1 MIIKRPLVWLF
12 ISYLSGILL
21 YKIKLSFLIPLLILI
36 LLCLV
41 VWMNKLKNSIQLNRL
56 YFLFLIPVFIILGY
70 ILMNKQNAPLE
81 MDYILED
88 KIDGVI
94 YGQLDMIE
102 EKEDYKI
109 LTLIDNTIKLDENL
123 IINSKNN
130 QIISNDENT
139 TSQNNRNNGID
150 LNTFHSNKLK
160 IYSSSNLPLKIGNIL
175 KISGEIIK
183 FQKSSNPGQFNEYQ
197 YNKILKIDYKVNADN
212 VVIMNRR
219 YSRVRH
225 SLYLIKNKMTN
236 VYYSILPE
244 QDASILSAMILGE
257 KSLLDEEIKALY
269 QQSGISHILA
279 ISGLHVS
286 LIGLTIYKLLR
297 KIRISLIPTTFISV
311 IILIC
316 YGILT
321 NFSVSTNRAVVML
334 IIFMI
339 GDCIGRTY
347 DLLSAT
353 AFGAFII
360 LVQSPM
366 QILNVGF
373 LLSFLAILGIA
384 LVYPSL
390 SSIFP
395 SKSSMV
401 ESIKISFS
409 IQCMTLPILLYFF
422 YEFPIYS
429 VLINILVIPLSSIIV
444 LLALLAGLIGCFI
457 LPIAVCLIGGVHYLL
472 EFYKFLCLM
481 VLNLP
486 NRTILMGR
494 PSIWI
499 IITYYIILSLF
510 IIINRKE
517 KRKKT
522 IILLSLLMIILFKS
536 ENHTLSVTI
545 MDVGQGDGIFMR
557 TPSGTTYFI
566 DGGSTDVSKVGQY
579 RIEPFLKSSGVWN
592 LDYVIITHTDNDH
605 ISGIKELIKSM
616 DKKEDNKLIY
626 EGEIVIRHLVLPH
639 IQNKDESYIGLV
651 NLANEK
657 GIKVLYMKKG
667 YTINDTEVTIT
678 CLHPDHAYKSSSR
691 NAYSTVLSVNFGQ
704 FDMLLTG
711 DLEDDGEE
719 LLLDLL
725 EKDINFHS
733 LTTDYDVLKVAHHGS
748 RYSTSYDFLET
759 VKPEYAVISCG
770 RKNSYGHPHPE
781 LLSRLELIKCHIFI
795 TSDSGAITI
804 ETNGEVMNIKKYHN

>member
-1 MIIKRPLVWLF
+1 
-12 ISYLSGILL
+12 
-21 YKIKLSFLIPLLILI
+21 
-36 LLCLV
+36 
-41 VWMNKLKNSIQLNRL
+41 
-56 YFLFLIPVFIILGY
+56 
-70 ILMNKQNAPLE
+70 MNKQNAPLE